1 MVQSPFPILVCC
13 SSLVET
19 FEHFEGLNK
28 TNIAICDIDGS
39 FTNNLEMPELED
51 ENTMLR
57 SLSALKNFKGARYD
71 SAFKEMYE
79 EDLRK
84 SDESF
89 TIEARNVFFGIL
101 NQFLDLLCDGD
112 CFKKVESAEDNVFI
126 NYFDE
131 QAYLQWFEGTKNYN
145 FA

>member
-1 MVQSPFPILVCC
+1 
-13 SSLVET
+13 
-19 FEHFEGLNK
+19 
-28 TNIAICDIDGS
+28 
-39 FTNNLEMPELED
+39 MPELED

-89 TIEARNVFFGIL
+89 TIEARNFFFSIL
-101 NQFLDLLCDGD
+101 N
-112 CFKKVESAEDNVFI
+112 
-126 NYFDE
+126 
-131 QAYLQWFEGTKNYN
+131 
-145 FA
+145 